1 MAELPAV
8 STSWSEG
15 HFFDLWMLV
24 HFASGAAG
32 GFSNVWF
39 ELGLLTLCGLGL
51 ALMVLWE
58 LGEAAAGIHEAFAN
72 RLVDVVV
79 GMAGVAL
86 AIVLTPLLGT
96 AGAVVAFIATLGAAL
111 VGMGLGVR
119 AYRRRKRTNTV

>member
-1 MAELPAV
+1 MAELPAF
-8 STSWSEG
+8 STSWAEG

-39 ELGLLTLCGLGL
+39 DLGLLTLYGLAL

-58 LGEAAAGIHEAFAN
+58 LGEAAAGIGEAFTN

-86 AIVLTPLLGT
+86 AVGLTPYLGT
-96 AGAVVAFIATLGAAL
+96 KGAGFAFVVTLGAAL

-119 AYRRRKRTNTV
+119 SYRRRKRTNTV